1 MGFEPMRISP
11 VELKSTDLTKLAYPR
26 YTNISQTDSLDRRL
40 FFKSR
45 SSTEL
50 TTCRHDLIDIVH
62 AAAFHTRLR
71 IYTGA
76 F

>member
-26 YTNISQTDSLDRRL
+26 YTNISRTHSLDWFDFECS
-40 FFKSR
+40 FFESG
-45 SSTEL
+45 SFTGL
-50 TTCRHDLIDIVH
+50 TTCWYDLILIFGTTT
-62 AAAFHTRLR
+62 FHTL
-71 IYTGA
+71 